1 MHIFNTV
8 SVTIAAQCVNVSTLL
23 QKTCLK
29 IILCLS
35 ERSNMLS
42 TDGYISLFIIHMQ
55 TEDVRGNV
63 SSDGKWKMCTGG
75 KRRGRQMLSPVREL
89 LRLYGPFHTLSVFC
103 KLATIVIL

>member
-42 TDGYISLFIIHMQ
+42 TDGSINLFIIHMQ
-55 TEDVRGNV
+55 TENVRGNV
-63 SSDGKWKMCTGG
+63 SSDGKWKMCMEGKEVGG
-75 KRRGRQMLSPVREL
+75 KCFHLSESFWDFTARST
-89 LRLYGPFHTLSVFC
+89 HWVFF
-103 KLATIVIL
+103 AN